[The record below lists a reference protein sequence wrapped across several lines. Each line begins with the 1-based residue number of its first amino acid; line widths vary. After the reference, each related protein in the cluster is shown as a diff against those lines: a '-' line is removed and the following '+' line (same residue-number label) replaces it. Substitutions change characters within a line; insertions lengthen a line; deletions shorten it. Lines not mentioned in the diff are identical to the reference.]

1 MNSKIL
7 IACASLALGA
17 VAMFAAEPTKAQ
29 TVVTPGATFVT
40 NENAPAVRAAYST
53 VSIGGAAH
61 SIALEVVYPKGTIAN
76 GDFILNLDWTGP
88 VATDDPNNAL
98 LDTATLTVTST
109 TQSGIE
115 QAVSAAVTDA
125 WGVQD
130 YAAVGMMTEKL
141 VGPNGFAGLD

>member
-1 MNSKIL
+1 MKNKIL
-7 IACASLALGA
+7 VACATLALGT

-29 TVVTPGATFVT
+29 TAPTAGATFVT

-61 SIALEVVYPKGTIAN
+61 SIALEVVYPKGTIPE
-76 GDFILNLDWTGP
+76 GDFILNLVWTGP

-98 LDTATLTVTST
+98 LDTATLTVTSA
-109 TQSGIE
+109 TQTGIE
-115 QAVSAAVTDA
+115 QAVAAAVADA
-125 WGVQD
+125 VTAQD

-141 VGPNGFAGLD
+141 VGPNGLAGLD